1 MMRTG
6 ALFIVV
12 LIIVAPYLHAQPPE
26 KHYPD
31 FNTTYSDAQLQ
42 AYKVY
47 YTARNDSVGLAYTY
61 ANLSKTQEMDYAKE
75 LDKFKNLLRYTP
87 AVKRRSK
94 NDYYQFM
101 LLLIQYYYISQDYH
115 SIQRSFSI
123 CDSIIAYG
131 MRTNNK
137 NLQFG
142 AYLFKI
148 NFLLPDTANRKLV
161 YEYIKITERLAM
173 SKIQKAYYFY
183 SLAAY
188 LTQEKRYDEAI
199 QTYRKGYE
207 VNLKIGSINN
217 QEFIFLFLS
226 RVYRLKKDFPNAIMY
241 SRKELALLTNPH
253 NTFSLDPITQ
263 ADLRRWAN
271 QELALVY
278 HEQGNYEK
286 ADAHWLNHNNE
297 IDKISALK
305 RTYGDFS
312 DLQMDIIER
321 ELKLEN
327 ENYRLSQRIAREMD
341 RRKTSQLITVGIIF
355 LLLLLL
361 ITVLF
366 FYYRQQIK
374 VLTNQ
379 RKIAL
384 LEGQELERE
393 EIARE
398 LHDHVGSMLAGI
410 KVHIPTS
417 VANYRQLI
425 GWVDEIYYSVR
436 TLSHSLHTGVLHEEG
451 LPQACYDFID
461 LVDPQRK
468 ISMQVHGT
476 VPVLPPFTSTMAFR
490 IIQEL
495 LTNAL
500 RHAHAEAI
508 QLTLLFAES
517 KLLIS
522 VEDDGIGFD
531 PTASYAGLGLRSVKN
546 RVETLRGQLEFVP
559 SGKGG
564 ITVLITIP
572 LTF

>member
-1 MMRTG
+1 MLAMLAIT
-6 ALFIVV
+6 
-12 LIIVAPYLHAQPPE
+12 YLRAQPSEMPS
-26 KHYPD
+26 PD
-31 FNTTYSDAQLQ
+31 FNATYSDAQLQ
-42 AYKVY
+42 AYKTY
-47 YTARNDSVGLAYTY
+47 YTARNDSLGLAYTY
-61 ANLSKTQEMDYAKE
+61 ANLSKIQEMDYAKE
-75 LDKFKNLLRYTP
+75 LDKFKNLLRYIP
-87 AVKRRSK
+87 AVKIRSK
-94 NDYYQFM
+94 YDYYQFM

-115 SIQRSFSI
+115 SVQRSFSI

-131 MRTNNK
+131 EQTNK
-137 NLQFG
+137 TNLQFG

-148 NFLLPDTANRKLV
+148 NFLLPDPANRKLV
-161 YEYIKITERLAM
+161 FTYINRTKQLAM
-173 SKIQKAYYFY
+173 SKIQQAYYFY

-199 QTYRKGYE
+199 DTYRKGYAL
-207 VNLKIGSINN
+207 NPKIGSINN

-226 RVYRLKKDFPNAIMY
+226 RIYRLKKDFPSAIMY
-241 SRKELALLTNPH
+241 SQKELNLLTSPH
-253 NTFSLDPITQ
+253 SSFSLDPITQ
-263 ADLRRWAN
+263 AELRRWAN
-271 QELALVY
+271 QELALIY
-278 HEQGNYEK
+278 YEQGNYKK
-286 ADAHWLNHNNE
+286 ADAHWLNFSEE

-312 DLQMDIIER
+312 DLQMDVIER

-327 ENYRLSQRIAREMD
+327 ENYKLNQRIARVMD
-341 RRKTSQLITVGIIF
+341 SRKTSQLLTAMVIF

-361 ITVLF
+361 TVVLF
-366 FYYRQQIK
+366 FYFRQRIK

-410 KVHIPTS
+410 KVNIPTS
-417 VANYRQLI
+417 ASNYRQLI
-425 GWVDEIYYSVR
+425 GWVDEVYHSVR

-468 ISMQVHGT
+468 VSMQVHGT
-476 VPVLPPFTSTMAFR
+476 VPRLPPFTSTMAFR

-500 RHAHAEAI
+500 RHAHAQTI
-508 QLTLLFAES
+508 QLTLLFSES

-531 PTASYAGLGLRSVKN
+531 PAASYAGQGLRSVKN
-546 RVETLRGQLEFVP
+546 RVETLRGQIEFEQP
-559 SGKGG
+559 GKTG
-564 ITVLITIP
+564 ITVLITLP

>member
-1 MMRTG
+1 MRTW
-6 ALFIVV
+6 LFFVVV
-12 LIIVAPYLHAQPPE
+12 LIAVVPCLQAQPSGKP
-26 KHYPD
+26 YPD
-31 FNTTYSDAQLQ
+31 FNRTYSDTDLQ

-47 YTARNDSVGLAYTY
+47 YTAHNDSVGLAYTY
-61 ANLSKTQEMDYAKE
+61 ANLSKIQGKE
-75 LDKFKNLLRYTP
+75 YGVELEKFKNLLRYTP
-87 AVKRRSK
+87 AVKRRSQ

-101 LLLIQYYYISQDYH
+101 LLLIQYYYISQDFH
-115 SIQRSFSI
+115 SVQRSLTI

-131 MRTNNK
+131 VRTNKK

-148 NFLLPDTANRKLV
+148 NFLLYDSKTRPLAYTYIRK
-161 YEYIKITERLAM
+161 IKQLAA
-173 SKIQKAYYFY
+173 SKIQQAYFHY

-199 QTYRKGYE
+199 ATYRAGYA
-207 VNLKIGSINN
+207 VNPKIGAINN

-226 RVYRLKKDFPNAIMY
+226 RIYRLKKDYANAIMF
-241 SRKELALLTNPH
+241 SRKELDLLTNPRS
-253 NTFSLDPITQ
+253 NLSLDPITQ
-263 ADLRRWAN
+263 AELRRWAN

-278 HEQGNYEK
+278 HELGNHRK
-286 ADAHWLNHNNE
+286 ADAHWLNHNAE

-312 DLQMDIIER
+312 DLQTEIIER

-327 ENYRLSQRIAREMD
+327 ENFKLNQRMARETD
-341 RRKTSQLITVGIIF
+341 RRKTIQLVAFTIIF
-355 LLLLLL
+355 LLLVLL
-361 ITVLF
+361 ILVLF
-366 FYYRQQIK
+366 FYYKQQIK
-374 VLTNQ
+374 ALTNQ

-393 EIARE
+393 AIARE

-410 KVHIPTS
+410 KVHIPTTAS
-417 VANYRQLI
+417 NYRQLI
-425 GWVDEIYYSVR
+425 GWVDDVYYSVR

-461 LVDPQRK
+461 LVDSQHK
-468 ISMQVHGT
+468 ITVQVHGS
-476 VPVLPPFTSTMAFR
+476 PPPIPPFTNTMAFR

-500 RHAHAEAI
+500 HHAHAQTI

-531 PTASYAGLGLRSVKN
+531 TTASFAGMGLRSVKN
-546 RVETLRGQLEFVP
+546 RVDTLRGQLEFER
-559 SGKGG
+559 SGKAGS
-564 ITVLITIP
+564 TVLITLP
-572 LTF
+572 LSF

>member
-1 MMRTG
+1 MRTG
-6 ALFIVV
+6 LFFVVV
-12 LIIVAPYLHAQPPE
+12 LLLVAPRLQAQPLGKP
-26 KHYPD
+26 YPD
-31 FNTTYSDAQLQ
+31 FNRTYSEAALQ

-47 YTARNDSVGLAYTY
+47 YTARNDSAGLAYTY
-61 ANLSKTQEMDYAKE
+61 ANLSKTQGKDYGIE

-87 AVKRRSK
+87 AVKRRSQ

-101 LLLIQYYYISQDYH
+101 LLLIQYYYISQDFH
-115 SIQRSFSI
+115 SVQRSLTI

-131 MRTNNK
+131 VRTNKK

-148 NFLLPDTANRKLV
+148 NFLLSDPKNRLLV
-161 YEYIKITERLAM
+161 YTYIKRTKQIAA
-173 SKIQKAYYFY
+173 SKIQQAYYY
-183 SLAAY
+183 YMLAAY
-188 LTQEKRYDEAI
+188 LTHEKRYDEAI
-199 QTYRKGYE
+199 QSYQNGYAI
-207 VNLKIGSINN
+207 NPKIGSINN
-217 QEFIFLFLS
+217 QEFNFLFLS
-226 RVYRLKKDFPNAIMY
+226 RVYRLKEDYTNAIMF
-241 SRKELALLTNPH
+241 SRKELDLLTKPSGNL
-253 NTFSLDPITQ
+253 SLDPITQ
-263 ADLRRWAN
+263 AELRRWAN

-278 HEQGNYEK
+278 HERGDYKK
-286 ADAHWLNHNNE
+286 ADAHWVNHNVE

-312 DLQMDIIER
+312 DLQTDIIER

-327 ENYRLSQRIAREMD
+327 ENYKLNQQMARETD
-341 RRKTSQLITVGIIF
+341 RRKTIQLVAFTVIF
-355 LLLLLL
+355 GLL
-361 ITVLF
+361 ILLILVLF
-366 FYYRQQIK
+366 FYYKQQIK
-374 VLTNQ
+374 ALTNQ

-417 VANYRQLI
+417 ASNYQQLI
-425 GWVDEIYYSVR
+425 GWVDEVYYSVR

-461 LVDPQRK
+461 LVDPQHK
-468 ISMQVHGT
+468 ITVQVHGS
-476 VPVLPPFTSTMAFR
+476 VPPIPPFTNTMAFR

-500 RHAHAEAI
+500 HHANARTI

-531 PTASYAGLGLRSVKN
+531 TTASFAGLGLRSVKN
-546 RVETLRGQLEFVP
+546 RVETLRGQLEFDQ
-559 SGKGG
+559 SGKAGS
-564 ITVLITIP
+564 TVLITLP
-572 LTF
+572 LPF